1 MKGSTQNIFMF
12 SHSLNAI
19 YLHKNDMIRMTS
31 DNKMYPVHIEH
42 YEYSDNKRNVI
53 QTWTPK

>member
-53 QTWTPK
+53 QT